1 MYKIIFLSL
10 LLIGC
15 SESPEEQLKRQQLQL
30 QQQQQQLI
38 NQQQQQLQQQ
48 SQIQQAPAYQPPAVI
63 QQPAAPVV
71 VQQHDSGLT
80 SMLVGGLIGHQIAK
94 MGEDNSPRS
103 SDHSYQPPQQNV
115 THVHNYGTP
124 APTSGGST
132 SSPQVAV
139 APAPSP
145 TDPVAGAR
153 GLASAPPVLA
163 NKMDMGKLAE
173 SAKYSPPTSTTAPSV
188 APVAKASAMDMSK
201 LSSRPAPVA
210 SAPKPSGMNMS
221 KLASSTGKR

>member
-15 SESPEEQLKRQQLQL
+15 GESPEEQLKRQQLQL

-71 VQQHDSGLT
+71 VQQHDST
-80 SMLVGGLIGHQIAK
+80 MTNMLLGGLIGHQIAK
-94 MGEDNSPRS
+94 MGEDNNPRL

-124 APTSGGST
+124 APTSGGSE
-132 SSPQVAV
+132 PIKQAV
-139 APAPSP
+139 AAPSP
-145 TDPVAGAR
+145 SDPVAGAR
-153 GLASAPPVLA
+153 GIAAPPVAA
-163 NKMDMGKLAE
+163 NKMDMNKLSE
-173 SAKYSPPTSTTAPSV
+173 SAKYSPPASV
-188 APVAKASAMDMSK
+188 SAPVSQPITPAAKPSGMDMGK
-201 LSSRPAPVA
+201 LSTPRPSTPV
-210 SAPKPSGMNMS
+210 SAPKSGGMNMS
-221 KLASSTGKR
+221 KLSSSGKR